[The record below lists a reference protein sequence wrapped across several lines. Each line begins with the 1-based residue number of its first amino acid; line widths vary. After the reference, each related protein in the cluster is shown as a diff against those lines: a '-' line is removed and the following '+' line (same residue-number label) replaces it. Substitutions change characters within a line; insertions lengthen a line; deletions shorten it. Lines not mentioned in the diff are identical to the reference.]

1 MVKYRIVQIGAG
13 NVATHIS
20 KALQVAGHSV
30 VQVVGRTEVNT
41 RTLAKEI
48 GAAYTI
54 TTSNIDKAADLYI
67 ISVSDSAIS
76 DVLSALPHL
85 SGIVVHTSG
94 STPASVLQRVSE
106 SYGVFYPFQTFS
118 KARNVSLKG
127 VPFCIEASGAH
138 VVSALSQI
146 AASIGGKPVEMDS
159 EQRRWLH
166 LTGVFACNFV
176 NHMFS
181 ISQAIA
187 QERGLTFDM
196 LKPLIGETISKAL
209 EAGPE
214 NSQTGPAIRGD
225 SETIKKH
232 VAMLSNIDEEWRE
245 IYRLLSSSIWSTAQ
259 NND

>member
-13 NVATHIS
+13 NVATHIT
-20 KALQVAGHSV
+20 KALQEAGHSV
-30 VQVVGRTEVNT
+30 VQVVGRTEANASA
-41 RTLAKEI
+41 LAKEI
-48 GAAYTI
+48 SAAYTI
-54 TTSNIDKAADLYI
+54 TTSNIDKTADLYI
-67 ISVSDSAIS
+67 ISVSDSAIPN
-76 DVLSALPHL
+76 VLSALPKL

-94 STPASVLQRVSE
+94 STPANVLQKVSGR
-106 SYGVFYPFQTFS
+106 YGVFYPFQTFS

-127 VPFCIEASGAH
+127 VPFCIEASGVD

-146 AASIGGKPVEMDS
+146 AASIGGKPVEMGS

-181 ISQAIA
+181 ISQTIA
-187 QERGLTFDM
+187 QEKGLTFDM
-196 LKPLIGETISKAL
+196 LKPLIRETISKAL

-214 NSQTGPAIRGD
+214 SSQTGPAIRGD
-225 SETIKKH
+225 FNTIKKH
-232 VAMLSNIDEEWRE
+232 MGMLSNVDEEWME
-245 IYRLLSSSIWSTAQ
+245 IYRLLSSSIWNTTQ

>member
-20 KALQVAGHSV
+20 KALQEVGHSV
-30 VQVVGRTEVNT
+30 VQVVGRTEANA
-41 RTLAKEI
+41 RALAKEV

-54 TTSNIDKAADLYI
+54 TMSNIDKTADLYI
-67 ISVSDSAIS
+67 ISVPDSAIPN
-76 DVLSALPHL
+76 VLSALPQL

-94 STPASVLQRVSE
+94 STPASALQKVSE

-118 KARNVSLKG
+118 KARSISLKG
-127 VPFCIEASGAH
+127 VPFCIEASGAD

-181 ISQAIA
+181 ISQVIA
-187 QERGLTFDM
+187 QEKGLTFDM
-196 LKPLIGETISKAL
+196 LKPLIRETVSKAL
-209 EAGPE
+209 EGGPE

-225 SETIKKH
+225 SETIEKH
-232 VAMLSNIDEEWRE
+232 VAMLKDFDAEWRD
-245 IYRLLSSSIWSTAQ
+245 IYRLLSSSIWNTTQ
-259 NND
+259 NID